1 MAYTLPRM
9 EKCCC
14 ISLRTGSLVIGYVS
28 IVISALFT
36 GAVSWSLYKVV
47 MYVNSEVKPNPEHTA
62 EEIAKVALGVYIS
75 HAYLLLVLLYYFFIS
90 LLLVIGVHMN
100 NAKYMRYY
108 FKAGLFLL
116 ALALALVVVTTIFLG
131 LLATIP
137 LLKWSLTLFF
147 CLIVVRS
154 TYLQMEEQNKP
165 RVYEMQTLYTTQQA
179 PLMA

>member
-90 LLLVIGVHMN
+90 LLLVIEQCKVHEILLQG
-100 NAKYMRYY
+100 RTLSFGTRVSSGGGYY
-108 FKAGLFLL
+108 YLLGTFGDNTFVKMEFDTFLL
-116 ALALALVVVTTIFLG
+116 PYRRKKHVFTNGGT
-131 LLATIP
+131 
-137 LLKWSLTLFF
+137 K
-147 CLIVVRS
+147 
-154 TYLQMEEQNKP
+154 
-165 RVYEMQTLYTTQQA
+165 
-179 PLMA
+179 